1 MGKYLVRCFPSH
13 PTKEVA
19 LNSAIEQIKLS
30 RQGKPQDINAS
41 GKQRE
46 ATSVWQSNLA
56 MSKFFPPLPG
66 HIEQQRIAEDLMR
79 YARYIAKGIAPDN
92 YGYGEG
98 RNMGD

>member
-1 MGKYLVRCFPSH
+1 MGEYLVRHFPSS
-13 PTKEVA
+13 PTREVA

-30 RQGKPQDINAS
+30 RQGKPKNINAS

-46 ATSVWQSNLA
+46 ATRVWLSNLA
-56 MSKFFPPLPG
+56 MSKFFPPLPD

-92 YGYGEG
+92 YGYGQG

>member
-1 MGKYLVRCFPSH
+1 MGEYLVRRFPSS
-13 PTKEVA
+13 PTREAA
-19 LNSAIEQIKLS
+19 LNSAIKQIKLS
-30 RQGKPQDINAS
+30 RQGKPKNINAS

-46 ATSVWQSNLA
+46 ATKVWQSNLA
-56 MSKFFPPLPG
+56 MSKFFPPLPV
-66 HIEQQRIAEDLMR
+66 HIEQQRIVEDLMR

>member
-13 PTKEVA
+13 PTKEAA
-19 LNSAIEQIKLS
+19 LKSAIAQIKLS
-30 RQGKPQDINAS
+30 RQGKPKNINAS

-46 ATSVWQSNLA
+46 ATDVRQSNLT

-66 HIEQQRIAEDLMR
+66 YIEQQRINEDLMR

>member
-1 MGKYLVRCFPSH
+1 MGEYLVRRFPSS
-13 PTKEVA
+13 PTREVA
-19 LNSAIEQIKLS
+19 LNSAIKQIKLS
-30 RQGKPQDINAS
+30 RQGKPKNINAS

-46 ATSVWQSNLA
+46 ATRVWQSNLA
-56 MSKFFPPLPG
+56 MSKFFPPLPD
-66 HIEQQRIAEDLMR
+66 HIEQQRIVEDLMR